1 VRELKEE
8 ALVRQE
14 EVADARVRACKEEI
28 ATRLS
33 AFLQVHESLGKEGAR
48 EKMGS
53 EEVFRI
59 KGIYQDL
66 KSGDVTALDRLQEF
80 TSTSYPR
87 VS

>member
-1 VRELKEE
+1 MKEE

-14 EVADARVRACKEEI
+14 EVADARVREFKEELS
-28 ATRLS
+28 TRLS

-48 EKMGS
+48 EKIGS

-66 KSGDVTALDRLQEF
+66 KSGDVTALDNLTEF
-80 TSTSYPR
+80 NSKPNPR

>member
-1 VRELKEE
+1 MKEE

-66 KSGDVTALDRLQEF
+66 KSGDVTALGNLTEF
-80 TSTSYPR
+80 NGKPNPR